1 MIIDNEDFKAF
12 FEVAFN
18 VTNISDLKCFECGRK
33 MSEIGDQSGLICT
46 NNHKIG
52 YLEYMTTYANILKGI
67 ADNAELSNMAFTE
80 KIIEPSNIMYSGN
93 EILFNDQQIIRS

>member
-1 MIIDNEDFKAF
+1 MIIDDEDFKAF

-33 MSEIGDQSGLICT
+33 MSEIGDQSGLICL
-46 NNHKIG
+46 NSHKIG

-80 KIIEPSNIMYSGN
+80 KIIEPSNIMYIGN
-93 EILFNDQQIIRS
+93 EILFIDKQIIRS

>member
-1 MIIDNEDFKAF
+1 MIIDNEDFKTF

-33 MSEIGDQSGLICT
+33 ITELADQSGLICT

-80 KIIEPSNIMYSGN
+80 KIIEPSNIMYIGS
-93 EILFNDQQIIRS
+93 EILFNDKQIIRS

>member
-33 MSEIGDQSGLICT
+33 ISEIGDQSGLICT

-52 YLEYMTTYANILKGI
+52 YLEYMTTYSNMLKDI
-67 ADNAELSNMAFTE
+67 YDNADISGLDFQRKVIA
-80 KIIEPSNIMYSGN
+80 PSNIMYSGN
-93 EILFNDQQIIRS
+93 EILFNDKQIIRS